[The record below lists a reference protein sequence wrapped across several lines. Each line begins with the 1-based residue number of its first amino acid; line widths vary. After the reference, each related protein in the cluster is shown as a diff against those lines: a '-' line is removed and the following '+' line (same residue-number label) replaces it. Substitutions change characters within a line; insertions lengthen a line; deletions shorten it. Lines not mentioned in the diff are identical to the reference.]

1 MSREITIKNSRW
13 FKKRLNYEDIIDG
26 TSFVID
32 GQDEHDR
39 RIDVDDSDAV
49 MQIIYDSECI
59 GRGVLID
66 VADNS
71 KTVRLELPLP
81 APEAD
86 FRVLYTVAR
95 RIALQWGAKSILLD
109 GEKVELTDLDECM
122 EKDFAISTHFLSY
135 FAEEA
140 GDGALTLPCATLPIC
155 LNSQQLTNFSK
166 DYKTFGQ
173 YLHERQS
180 LYPFYSIAW
189 YVGSIGPD
197 TQNVVKYVAMPDG
210 NFVLPNSP
218 EMTYHDGENSIEYDQ
233 AVVATPNLF
242 KEGEIAEVDFLQF
255 LSHVPDDKKT
265 EFDCEHTLIY
275 PLSIEELQAIF
286 SSQM

>member
-13 FKKRLNYEDIIDG
+13 FKKRLNYEKIIDG

-32 GQDEHDR
+32 WQDEHCRLTDY
-39 RIDVDDSDAV
+39 DADDAV
-49 MQIIYDSECI
+49 AQVIFDMQGI
-59 GRGVLID
+59 GRGVYID
-66 VADNS
+66 VADDN
-71 KTVRLELPLP
+71 KTVNLELPLP
-81 APEAD
+81 APGTD

-95 RIALQWGAKSILLD
+95 HIALQWGAKSIFLD
-109 GEKVELTDLDECM
+109 DEEVELTELDEYM
-122 EKDFAISTHFLSY
+122 EKDFAISAGLLADIADQ
-135 FAEEA
+135 AE
-140 GDGALTLPCATLPIC
+140 DGALIIPCATLPIS
-155 LNSQQLTNFSK
+155 LNRQQLSDFSK

-180 LYPFYSIAW
+180 LHPFYSIAW
-189 YVGSIGPD
+189 YVGSIGHD
-197 TQNVVKYVAMPDG
+197 TQNVVKYVAIPDG
-210 NFVLPNSP
+210 KFVLPNSP

-255 LSHVPDDKKT
+255 LSHVPDDKKM
-265 EFDCEHTLIY
+265 EFDCEHTLIS

-286 SSQM
+286 SSLM

>member
-95 RIALQWGAKSILLD
+95 RIASQWGAKSVFLD
-109 GEKVELTDLDECM
+109 DEEVELTELDEYLQGDITANIDVLA
-122 EKDFAISTHFLSY
+122 ESADNAIY
-135 FAEEA
+135 
-140 GDGALTLPCATLPIC
+140 GASIFPCATLPIS
-155 LNSQQLTNFSK
+155 LNRQQLSDFSK
-166 DYKTFGQ
+166 DYKAFGQ
-173 YLHERQS
+173 YLHERQIIH
-180 LYPFYSIAW
+180 PFYAIAW
-189 YVGSIGPD
+189 YFSSD
-197 TQNVVKYVAMPDG
+197 TEKIVKYVAIPDG

-275 PLSIEELQAIF
+275 PLSIEELQAVF